1 MYGSFD
7 MFIGWNQSYVIMSKE
22 GLTPKCVNLLIFGSK
37 VKTYSVKRTITKIL
51 PVEMCQLLDS
61 CVDLF
66 DSEALYLYV

>member
-1 MYGSFD
+1 
-7 MFIGWNQSYVIMSKE
+7 MSKE
-22 GLTPKCVNLLIFGSK
+22 GLTPKCVNLLIFDSK
-37 VKTYSVKRTITKIL
+37 VKTYSVKRTITKFL